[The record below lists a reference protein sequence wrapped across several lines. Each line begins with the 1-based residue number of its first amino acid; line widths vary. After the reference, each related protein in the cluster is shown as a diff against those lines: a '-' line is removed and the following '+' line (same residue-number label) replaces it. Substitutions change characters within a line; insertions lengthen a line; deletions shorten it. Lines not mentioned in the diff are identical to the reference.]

1 MRTLYPRQLLH
12 IEGAA
17 LLAAATVLYAQSDGS
32 WWLYALLFF
41 APDLAMVG
49 YMAGGRIGAIVYNL
63 AHTVSVPLV
72 LGMIGIVV
80 DSDLAIQVA
89 LIWTAHIGFDRLLGY
104 GLKYPDGFK
113 ETHLGRV

>member
-1 MRTLYPRQLLH
+1 MKILYPKQLLH
-12 IEGAA
+12 AEGAA
-17 LLAAATVLYAQSDGS
+17 VLAAATVLYARTDGS
-32 WWLYALLFF
+32 WWLFALLFF

-49 YMAGGRIGAIVYNL
+49 YMAGGRIGAMVYNV
-63 AHTVSVPLV
+63 AHNIAVPLV
-72 LGMIGIVV
+72 LGIIGIVAET
-80 DSDLAIQVA
+80 DLAVQIA